1 MSADNQQSLED
12 LFASLKEVSK
22 KELTQEKPVEK
33 SEESHQDA
41 DVLQLDDDEEGKKDT
56 EKIFRD
62 IELDLKKLPK
72 LHNEFDRLASKKYNK
87 SKADKKSFKDVLPTT
102 VLEEAKEPKKTV
114 SEGKEWF
121 TLPKPSDHMKKQVQR
136 DLLLI
141 KHRAALDPKRHYKKD
156 KWQVPDRFSIGT
168 IVEDKTEFF
177 SSRLTNKQ
185 RKSTILETLMTDDQT
200 NKYFKRKYSEIQVQK
215 TSGKRGHYKKNKD
228 MRRKF

>member
-1 MSADNQQSLED
+1 MSVEEQQSLED

-22 KELTQEKPVEK
+22 KGL
-33 SEESHQDA
+33 SEDNLVTKLEETHDS

-62 IELDLKKLPK
+62 IEMDLKKLPK
-72 LHNEFDRLASKKYNK
+72 LHNDFDKLASKKFNK
-87 SKADKKSFKDVLPTT
+87 EKVEKSLIDVLPTT
-102 VLEEAKEPKKTV
+102 VLEEAQEPTKTV
-114 SEGKEWF
+114 SVGKEWF

>member
-1 MSADNQQSLED
+1 MSVEEQQSLED

-22 KELTQEKPVEK
+22 KGLSEDNLVTK
-33 SEESHQDA
+33 SEETHDS

-62 IELDLKKLPK
+62 IEMDLKKLPK
-72 LHNEFDRLASKKYNK
+72 LHNDFDKLASKKFNK
-87 SKADKKSFKDVLPTT
+87 EKVEKSLIDVLPTT
-102 VLEEAKEPKKTV
+102 VLEEAQEPTKTV
-114 SEGKEWF
+114 SVGKEWF

>member
-1 MSADNQQSLED
+1 MSVEEQQSLED

-22 KELTQEKPVEK
+22 KGLSEDNLVTK
-33 SEESHQDA
+33 SEETHDS

-62 IELDLKKLPK
+62 IEMDLKKLPK
-72 LHNEFDRLASKKYNK
+72 LYNDFDKLASKKFNK
-87 SKADKKSFKDVLPTT
+87 EKVEKSLIDVLPTT
-102 VLEEAKEPKKTV
+102 VLEEAQEPTKTV
-114 SEGKEWF
+114 SVGKEWF

>member
-1 MSADNQQSLED
+1 MSVEEQQSLED

-22 KELTQEKPVEK
+22 KGL
-33 SEESHQDA
+33 SEDNLVTKLEETHDS

-62 IELDLKKLPK
+62 IEMDLKKLPK
-72 LHNEFDRLASKKYNK
+72 LHNDFDKLASKKFNK
-87 SKADKKSFKDVLPTT
+87 EKVEKSLKDVLPTT
-102 VLEEAKEPKKTV
+102 VLEEAQEPTKTV
-114 SEGKEWF
+114 SVGKEWF

>member
-1 MSADNQQSLED
+1 MSANNQQSLED

-22 KELTQEKPVEK
+22 KELTQDKPVGK
-33 SEESHQDA
+33 SEEPQQDA

-62 IELDLKKLPK
+62 IELELKKLPK
-72 LHNEFDRLASKKYNK
+72 LHNEFDKLASKKHNK
-87 SKADKKSFKDVLPTT
+87 SNAKKSFKDVLPTT
-102 VLEEAKEPKKTV
+102 VLEEAKEPKQTV

-200 NKYFKRKYSEIQVQK
+200 NKYFKRKYTEIQVQK
-215 TSGKRGHYKKNKD
+215 TSGKKGHYKKNKD

>member
-1 MSADNQQSLED
+1 MSVEEQQSLED

-22 KELTQEKPVEK
+22 KGLSEDNLVTK
-33 SEESHQDA
+33 SEETHDS

-62 IELDLKKLPK
+62 IEMDLKKLPK
-72 LHNEFDRLASKKYNK
+72 LYNDFDKLASKKFNK
-87 SKADKKSFKDVLPTT
+87 EKVEKSLKDVLPTT
-102 VLEEAKEPKKTV
+102 VLEEAQEPTKTV
-114 SEGKEWF
+114 SVGKEWF